1 MNDIL
6 FEIVSSTSMGFVFS
20 IDADV
25 YCYMAVVDKF
35 VVVNSSRWHGYQHI
49 VWQSC
54 MVSFS
59 LWLLYLILL
68 IKTDFLDEFVNII
81 LVSLLCWH

>member
-35 VVVNSSRWHGYQHI
+35 VVVNSSR
-49 VWQSC
+49 
-54 MVSFS
+54 
-59 LWLLYLILL
+59 
-68 IKTDFLDEFVNII
+68 
-81 LVSLLCWH
+81 